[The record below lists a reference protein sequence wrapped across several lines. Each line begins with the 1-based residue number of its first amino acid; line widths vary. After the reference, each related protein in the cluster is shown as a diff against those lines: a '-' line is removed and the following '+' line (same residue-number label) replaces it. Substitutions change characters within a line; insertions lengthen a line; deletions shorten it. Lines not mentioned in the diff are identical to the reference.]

1 MPFLTMLLV
10 YVATFLITELLR
22 PKPNLENA
30 KPASL
35 GDFQVPTA
43 TEGRPIPIIFGRVN
57 MKGPNVIWYGDL
69 RTKKIEQ
76 EVSTG
81 MFSSEDVTI
90 GFEYYLG
97 VQLALCRGPLDGP
110 LDQLINVRNDDSF
123 VWGPKGPNAEAAITP
138 SPTGTA
144 FSIDVKNHFG
154 ERKDPGQGGLLL
166 PCEFYDGSQTQS
178 VDAYLAGFQ
187 TPLPAYRGTSYIV
200 IKQGWI
206 GNSPNLRAFEFE
218 MGRIPDGL
226 NLAGVQPGDEIIN
239 DGANPMNVIYE
250 ILTNPEWGLNLGAIQ
265 IDVAGLRAVAA
276 TLATEG
282 NGFAFIWDRVQEV
295 AAMIRMIE
303 EQVDGVLIQETITGI
318 FNFTLIRDD
327 YTPGTLPLL
336 DESNVIELQSFRRP
350 SWNSTANVVSIQFSD
365 SRKSFKTSY
374 AVAQDSANI
383 DIVQNVSLSNVN
395 FPGVNNAALANS
407 LAWRELRLLSYPIAT
422 GRLIVNRTQF
432 DLKPGDV
439 RELTWARLGLVRLPI
454 RITKINRGN
463 LLKGQIAIDFAEDIF
478 AASAGTFADPPDT
491 GWTPPSTTA
500 LPALF
505 ERLFELPFVLTDLAL
520 TGANTVGIQ
529 VGTLVVRSGTQE
541 IGYNRFVE
549 VADFPTVPSDPV
561 EGSVITPAS
570 TNGTT
575 PFGLL
580 VGALDR
586 GETNGFQ
593 DAVGFIVD
601 NGVDLDALFDIDSA
615 ALEALTNGCLIDD
628 EIILFSD
635 ITEISPTSFTIF
647 NLVRGAL
654 DTLPD
659 DHADNAQVWF
669 FTYGTGL
676 ANAAP
681 EGDLSLN
688 WKVRNQLFTTFDT
701 FLFASTIVQSLTTDG
716 RAGRAYPPRDIE
728 VNPAAPG
735 GGFFPVDAGSPSGAQ
750 LVGLLG
756 LTWAGSD
763 KFTQARATAWD
774 DPHVTQEA
782 GTAFRVRVIED
793 PGGADTVVLDISGIP
808 AGATGGAYN
817 ASGYAD
823 DTVTDLY
830 QAELSSVSANGESQV
845 WTIGPF
851 NIYGFGYKMD
861 EKFGGD
867 NDGILLAK
875 GDPPAVVDPIP
886 GVTSQSVF
894 RITVSGIF
902 DTRDDLFVRI
912 AFLELGQ
919 TVSQNENYFID
930 GSAQASIQDYLS
942 DIAANIAADFDSVK
956 IQAVVDGD
964 VLTISTSF
972 GSLGGSVQNNTAT
985 TTFGVIQEFASS
997 QQGDQQILHLDLWE
1011 GDPATSPS
1019 TDVLAPQTLISY
1031 NADAPRANRFDLQV
1045 RGITDETKKQ
1055 LPAGGLFVKGI
1066 EWGGRLVAPGTQAV
1080 SRDLPLRDGEPNF
1093 PTAPFDSSLLSV
1105 LRQLQANTLNDYIAA
1120 VNWGRYDPIPGGGQF
1135 PDRPGVEIRMRPN
1148 FEIVMVDSYA
1158 TAPVNTYFVGLF
1170 GPIKLLA
1177 TQVTAATPDTRLI
1190 NGLKHAITVAYVSE
1204 NEPSSTNFQPV
1215 VADQI
1220 YTVHLDATTLTENA
1234 TAGDATDSPY
1244 RDDIYSRMKVQVDA
1258 TGLWIATLNTAPRF
1272 VGGPT
1277 YVTSMDIERVTF
1289 GGGFAFDATAGF
1301 GLILQIENFEQ

>member
-1 MPFLTMLLV
+1 MLLV

-30 KPASL
+30 KPATL

-57 MKGPNVIWYGDL
+57 MKGPNVVWYGDL
-69 RTKKIEQ
+69 KTEKIEQ
-76 EVSTG
+76 DVSTG
-81 MFSSEDVTI
+81 LFSSEDVTI

-110 LDQLINVRNDDSF
+110 LDQLINIRNDDSY
-123 VWGPKGPNAEAAITP
+123 VWGPEGPNAEAAILP
-138 SPTGTA
+138 SGTGTA
-144 FSIDVKNHFG
+144 FTIDVKNHFG
-154 ERKDPGQGGLLL
+154 ERKSPGQGGLLMN
-166 PCEFYDGSQTQS
+166 CAFYSGSQLQS
-178 VDAYLAGFQ
+178 VDPYLAGFQ
-187 TPLPAYRGTSYIV
+187 TPTPAYRGTSYII

-206 GNSPNLRAFEFE
+206 GNSPNLRNFEFE
-218 MGRIPDGL
+218 IARVPDGL
-226 NLAGVQPGDEIIN
+226 DLATLQPGDELID
-239 DGANPMNVIYE
+239 DGANPMNLIFE

-265 IDVAGLRAVAA
+265 VDVVTLRAIAA
-276 TLATEG
+276 TLKTEG

-295 AAMIRMIE
+295 AAMIRLIE
-303 EQVDGVLIQETITGI
+303 EQVDGVLVQEPITGV
-318 FNFTLIRDD
+318 FSFTLIRDD

-336 DESNVIELQSFRRP
+336 DESNVGEVLSFRRP
-350 SWNSTANVVSIQFSD
+350 SWNSTSNVVSVQFSD
-365 SRKSFKTSY
+365 ARKSFKPSY
-374 AVAQDSANI
+374 AMAQDSANI
-383 DIVQNVSLSNVN
+383 DIVQNVNLSEMK
-395 FPGVNNAALANS
+395 FPGVNNATLANS

-422 GRLIVNRTQF
+422 GRLTVNRTQF

-439 RELTWARLGLVRLPI
+439 REWTWPRLGLVRLPI

-463 LLKGQIAIDFAEDIF
+463 LLKGKITIDFAEDIF

-491 GWTPPSTTA
+491 NWTPPSTLA

-505 ERLFELPFVLTDLAL
+505 ELLFELPFVLTDLAL

-561 EGSVITPAS
+561 EGSVISPAS

-586 GETNGFQ
+586 GQTNGFQ

-601 NGVDLDALFDIDSA
+601 NAVDLVRLADIDSA

-635 ITEISPTSFTIF
+635 ITDSGGGSWTIF

-654 DTLPD
+654 DTLPAE
-659 DHADNAQVWF
+659 HVDNSQVWF

-676 ANAAP
+676 ANAEP

-701 FLFASTIVQSLTTDG
+701 FLFASTIVQSLTTVG

-763 KFTQARATAWD
+763 KFTQPRATAWD

-782 GTAFRVRVIED
+782 GTAFRVRIIED
-793 PGGADTVVLDISGIP
+793 PGGADTVVLDVSGIP
-808 AGATGGAYN
+808 AGATIGAYN
-817 ASGYAD
+817 AAGFAD
-823 DTVTDLY
+823 DTITDLY
-830 QAELSSVSANGESQV
+830 QAELSSVSANGESQI

-875 GDPPAVVDPIP
+875 GDPPATVDPIP
-886 GVTSQSVF
+886 GVTSQSIF
-894 RITVSGIF
+894 RITATGVLDS
-902 DTRDDLFVRI
+902 RDDLFVRI

-919 TVSQNENYFID
+919 TISQNENYFID
-930 GSAQASIQDYLS
+930 GSVQSSVADYLV
-942 DIAANIAADFDSVK
+942 DIAAKIAADFDPIK
-956 IQAVVDGD
+956 IQTVVDGN

-985 TTFGVIQEFASS
+985 SSIGLIQEHFGAV
-997 QQGDQQILHLDLWE
+997 QGDQQILHLDLWE
-1011 GDPATSPS
+1011 GDPATTPS

-1031 NADAPRANRFDLQV
+1031 NAAAPTANQVDIQV
-1045 RGITDETKKQ
+1045 RGITLEAKRQ
-1055 LPAGGLFVKGI
+1055 LPDGGLFLKGI

-1080 SRDLPLRDGEPNF
+1080 SRDLPLRDGEPDF
-1093 PTAPFDSSLLSV
+1093 PIAGFDSSLLSV
-1105 LRQLQANTLNDYIAA
+1105 LQRLQATTLNNYIAA
-1120 VNWGRYDPIPGGGQF
+1120 VNWARYEPVPVGGIDT
-1135 PDRPGVEIRMRPN
+1135 DRPGVEIRMRQN
-1148 FEIVMVDSYA
+1148 FEIIVANSYDA
-1158 TAPVNTYFVGLF
+1158 APKNTFFDGLF
-1170 GPIKLLA
+1170 GPVKLLGTEVA
-1177 TQVTAATPDTRLI
+1177 TATPATLGG
-1190 NGLKHAITVAYVSE
+1190 GLKQTINVAFVSE
-1204 NEPSSTNFQPV
+1204 AEPSSSGFQPV
-1215 VADQI
+1215 IVAQEYRIDLDGVI
-1220 YTVHLDATTLTENA
+1220 YTEIA
-1234 TAGDATDSPY
+1234 TAPDAADTPY
-1244 RDDIYSRMKVQVDA
+1244 RDDIYSRLKIQIDA
-1258 TGLWIATLNTAPRF
+1258 SALYTATLNTALREP
-1272 VGGPT
+1272 GGAT
-1277 YVTSMDIERVTF
+1277 YVTSMDIERDVANLSF
-1289 GGGFAFDATAGF
+1289 PFSASASY
-1301 GLILQIENFEQ
+1301 GLLLDIENFEQ